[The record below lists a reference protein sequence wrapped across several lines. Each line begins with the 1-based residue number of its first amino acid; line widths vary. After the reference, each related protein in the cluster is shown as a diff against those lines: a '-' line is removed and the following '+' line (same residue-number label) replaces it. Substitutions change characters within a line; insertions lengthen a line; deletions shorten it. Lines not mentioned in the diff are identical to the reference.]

1 MTPGTPDRGP
11 SRVALLRRG
20 LVLAGLIAEA
30 AWVYLLYRLV
40 RRGTL
45 RREGD
50 WLAARFGRFAGRF
63 VAIAM
68 RDKGGLIKLGQVASL
83 RVDVMPESITAELVK
98 LQDRVAP
105 QPFAVIRAQLERE
118 LGRPLADGFASFEPD
133 PIAAASLGQV
143 HRARDRAGR
152 ACAVKVLYPGVER
165 SVAVDL
171 AMLRLAL
178 RLFDPLVAPDLPSI
192 HAQLSRSLRREMDYL
207 AEGRAAER
215 IAAGLA
221 ADPKLAAQVRVPAIR
236 WETTT
241 RRVLTMELVLGDK
254 INDRAALAGRGV
266 DVADRLAWATR
277 AFLHQMFRERF
288 FHCDPHPG
296 NLLVDREGRV
306 AIVDFGMHE
315 AITPELMEGVR
326 LNVLPAVRR
335 DEALWV
341 DSLIRIGVLRERHR
355 EAARALARISF
366 DPAYYNLTPRE
377 LVEID
382 FDAYFKRV
390 REHLWLIEGA
400 RMPDGLLAFGR
411 AFSLLYGLA
420 LELAPGMRPLD
431 VVGPY
436 VLAFLQPPR
445 AGAAVGGATGG
456 PAASRATAGATG
468 ATGGPSC

>member
-1 MTPGTPDRGP
+1 MARDHGP
-11 SRVALLRRG
+11 SALSLVRRG
-20 LVLAGLIAEA
+20 IVLLGLIAEG

-45 RREGD
+45 ARDPD
-50 WLAARFGRFAGRF
+50 WLARRFGRFASRF
-63 VAIAM
+63 VRIAT
-68 RDKGGLIKLGQVASL
+68 RFRGGLIKLGQVASL
-83 RVDVMPESITAELVK
+83 RVDVIPESITAELVR
-98 LQDRVAP
+98 LQDRVPP
-105 QPFAVIRAQLERE
+105 QPIEPILAALERE
-118 LGRPLADGFASFEPD
+118 LGRPAGEVFAEFESE

-143 HRARDRAGR
+143 HRARDHEGR
-152 ACAVKVLYPGVER
+152 TCAVKILYPGVER

-171 AMLRLAL
+171 RMLRLAL
-178 RLFDPLVAPDLPSI
+178 WLFDPLVAPDLLSI
-192 HAQLSRSLRREMDYL
+192 HAQLARSLLREMDYI

-215 IAAGLA
+215 VAAGIEK
-221 ADPKLAAQVRVPAIR
+221 DEKLRAEIRVPGIR

-241 RRVLTMELVLGDK
+241 RRVLTMEFIEGDK
-254 INDRAALAGRGV
+254 INDREALAARGI
-266 DVADRLAWATR
+266 DVGERVAWATR

-296 NLLVDREGRV
+296 NLLVDLAGRV

-315 AITPELMEGVR
+315 EIAPEIMEGVR
-326 LNVLPAVRR
+326 MNVLAAVTRN
-335 DEALWV
+335 ESLWV
-341 DSLIRIGVLRERHR
+341 ESLIQVGILQAHDR

-377 LVEID
+377 LTEID
-382 FDAYFKRV
+382 FGDYFSRV
-390 REHLWLIEGA
+390 RAHLWLIEGA
-400 RMPDGLLAFGR
+400 QMPDGLLAFGR

-445 AGAAVGGATGG
+445 AAGSAG
-456 PAASRATAGATG
+456 PVATG
-468 ATGGPSC
+468 AMAGPSC

>member
-1 MTPGTPDRGP
+1 MASDHGP
-11 SRVALLRRG
+11 SALALVRRG
-20 LVLAGLIAEA
+20 LVLLGLIAEA

-45 RREGD
+45 RRDDD
-50 WLAARFGRFAGRF
+50 WLARRFGRFAARF
-63 VAIAM
+63 VRIAT
-68 RDKGGLIKLGQVASL
+68 RLRGGLIKLGQVASL
-83 RVDVMPESITAELVK
+83 RIDVIPESITEELVR
-98 LQDRVAP
+98 LQDRVPPAP
-105 QPFAVIRAQLERE
+105 LEPILASLERE
-118 LGRPLADGFASFEPD
+118 LGRPVYEVFSEFEPE

-143 HRARDRAGR
+143 HRARDREGR

-171 AMLRLAL
+171 RMLRLAL
-178 RLFDPLVAPDLPSI
+178 WLFDPLVAPDLLSI
-192 HAQLSRSLRREMDYL
+192 HAQLARSLLREMDYL

-215 IAAGLA
+215 VAAGIEK
-221 ADPKLAAQVRVPAIR
+221 DEKLAAEVRVPGIR

-241 RRVLTMELVLGDK
+241 RRVLTMEFIEGDK
-254 INDRAALAGRGV
+254 INDREVLAARGI
-266 DVADRLAWATR
+266 DVGERVAWATR

-296 NLLVDREGRV
+296 NLLVDRAGCV

-315 AITPELMEGVR
+315 EIAPEIMEGVR
-326 LNVLPAVRR
+326 MNVLAAVTRN
-335 DEALWV
+335 EALWV
-341 DSLIRIGVLRERHR
+341 ESLIRVGILRERDR

-377 LVEID
+377 LTEID
-382 FDAYFKRV
+382 FGDYFTRV
-390 REHLWLIEGA
+390 RAHLWLIEGA

-445 AGAAVGGATGG
+445 SDGLAGPGE
-456 PAASRATAGATG
+456 RAATG
-468 ATGGPSC
+468 AMPEPSC

>member
-1 MTPGTPDRGP
+1 MANVRGP
-11 SRVALLRRG
+11 SAFALLRRG
-20 LVLAGLIAEA
+20 GVLFGLIAEA
-30 AWVYLLYRLV
+30 AWVYGLYRLV

-45 RREGD
+45 VRDEA
-50 WLAARFGRFAGRF
+50 WLGRRFGRFAARF
-63 VAIAM
+63 VRIAT
-68 RDKGGLIKLGQVASL
+68 RFRGGLIKLGQVASL
-83 RVDVMPESITAELVK
+83 RVDVMPESITAELVR
-98 LQDRVAP
+98 LQDRVPP
-105 QPFAVIRAQLERE
+105 QPWAVVESALENE
-118 LGRPLADGFASFEPD
+118 LGRPVDAVFAEFDPT

-152 ACAVKVLYPGVER
+152 DLAVKILYPGVER

-171 AMLRLAL
+171 RMLRLAL
-178 RLFDPLVAPDLPSI
+178 WLFDPLVAPDLLSL
-192 HAQLSRSLRREMDYL
+192 HAQLARSLLREMDYQ

-215 IAAGLA
+215 VAAGLA
-221 ADPKLAAQVRVPAIR
+221 GDEKLKAQIRVPAIC

-241 RRVLTMELVLGDK
+241 RRVLTMEFIEGDK
-254 INDRAALAGRGV
+254 INDRAALEARGV
-266 DVADRLAWATR
+266 DVSDRVAWATR

-315 AITPELMEGVR
+315 EIEPEIMEGVR
-326 LNVLPAVRR
+326 MNVLAAVTRN
-335 DEALWV
+335 ETLWV
-341 DSLIRIGVLRERHR
+341 DSLIRVGILRERDR
-355 EAARALARISF
+355 EAARSLARVSF
-366 DPAYYNLTPRE
+366 DPAYYNLTPKE
-377 LVEID
+377 VVEID
-382 FDAYFKRV
+382 FNDYFAKV
-390 REHLWLIEGA
+390 REHLWMIEGA

-445 AGAAVGGATGG
+445 PSPPTALLPSDPRGAT
-456 PAASRATAGATG
+456 A
-468 ATGGPSC
+468 

>member
-1 MTPGTPDRGP
+1 MTPVRGP
-11 SRVALLRRG
+11 SRLALCSRG
-20 LVLAGLIAEA
+20 LVLLGLIGEA

-45 RREGD
+45 VRDAD
-50 WLAARFGRFAGRF
+50 WLSRRFGRFADRF
-63 VAIAM
+63 VAVAM
-68 RDKGGLIKLGQVASL
+68 RFRGGLIKLGQVASL
-83 RVDVMPESITAELVK
+83 RVDVMPESITEALVR
-98 LQDRVAP
+98 LQDRVEPAP
-105 QPFAVIRAQLERE
+105 IRAIEYQIERE
-118 LGRPLADGFASFEPD
+118 LGRPLAEAFPVFDPA

-143 HRARDRAGR
+143 HRAEDRTGR

-178 RLFDPLVAPDLPSI
+178 WLFDPLVAPDLRSV
-192 HAQLSRSLRREMDYL
+192 HGQLARSLLREMDYL

-215 IAAGLA
+215 VAIGLGKDA
-221 ADPKLAAQVRVPAIR
+221 KLAEQIRVPAIY

-254 INDRAALAGRGV
+254 INDRDALVARGV
-266 DVADRLAWATR
+266 AVADRVAWATR

-296 NLLVDREGRV
+296 NLMVDRAGRV

-315 AITPELMEGVR
+315 EISPGLMEGVR
-326 LNVLPAVRR
+326 MNVLAAVKR
-335 DEALWV
+335 DELLWV
-341 DSLIRIGVLRERHR
+341 ESLIRMGILREQDRD
-355 EAARALARISF
+355 AARSLARISF

-382 FDAYFKRV
+382 FDDYFKRV

-420 LELAPGMRPLD
+420 LELAPGMRPLE

-436 VLAFLQPPR
+436 VLAFLQPPPD
-445 AGAAVGGATGG
+445 AAPSPSAAASGGGAAG
-456 PAASRATAGATG
+456 
-468 ATGGPSC
+468 